1 MLERL
6 PGLGRAGGDEAP
18 LPPGGQSA
26 QAPGGAAQH
35 NAAKMET
42 IGIKVILLLS
52 TQLFHLGTKYKSR
65 INDTDTAVITDTDTA
80 ENWLVIHQPS
90 ADKTVY

>member
-1 MLERL
+1 MRERL

-35 NAAKMET
+35 TAAKMET
-42 IGIKVILLLS
+42 IWKKVTLLTLILQALLTLILLKIGLS
-52 TQLFHLGTKYKSR
+52 SISSQAPLLT
-65 INDTDTAVITDTDTA
+65 IC
-80 ENWLVIHQPS
+80 
-90 ADKTVY
+90 